1 MALGVLAA
9 IALLL
14 ALAWSLVD
22 LQPSRA
28 TASARVPVSPLDEAE
43 RILTARYARGTITA
57 QEYERMLVILRR

>member
-1 MALGVLAA
+1 MALGVFAA
-9 IALLL
+9 IALIL
-14 ALAWSLVD
+14 AFAWSIAH

-28 TASARVPVSPLDEAE
+28 TASAREPISPLDEAE